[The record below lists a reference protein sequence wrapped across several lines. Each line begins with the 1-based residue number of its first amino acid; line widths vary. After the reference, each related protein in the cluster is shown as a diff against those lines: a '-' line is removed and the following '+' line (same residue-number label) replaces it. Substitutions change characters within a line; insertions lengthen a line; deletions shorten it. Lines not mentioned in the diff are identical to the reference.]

1 MPEANP
7 APNWFSIGDPN
18 GIFSNF
24 NEIIK
29 LQSSNKVYVVLF
41 IPSLAFS
48 LLVISVALFYP
59 PRDVLSFFRCIRL
72 NFSFVLIPHAPLPNR
87 DLMPFRARSYN
98 API

>member
-59 PRDVLSFFRCIRL
+59 PRDVLSFFQMH
-72 NFSFVLIPHAPLPNR
+72 SFEFL
-87 DLMPFRARSYN
+87 FRINTPRTPSEQRFN
-98 API
+98 AVPRTLV